1 MNSLAQGL
9 VAYYDYLV
17 LARAQLLDRVRQAA
31 PAVYTQSFPFGRGS
45 IRATL
50 LHTAWVEWAY
60 VEALRAGTVVRDE
73 GPFTAEALP
82 DLDALARAWDARRPV
97 TRQALSEISDPVRPI
112 DWVRADLTPPER
124 WRLTARGMG
133 GQILFHEIHHR
144 AGDGDAAP
152 GRDPGGEPRLLGAH
166 GAATAARITCPGL
179 RAHHCP
185 PHRGVDR
192 EICGVEGR
200 AQVARQAAA
209 NPGSV
214 AARAARA

>member
-50 LHTAWVEWAY
+50 HHTAWVEWAY
-60 VEALRAGTVVRDE
+60 VEALRAGTVVRGE

-82 DLDALARAWDARRPV
+82 DLDALAHAWDARRPV

-144 AGDGDAAP
+144 AQVMAMLRQVGIPAENLDYSVLMVQ
-152 GRDPGGEPRLLGAH
+152 RLPLA
-166 GAATAARITCPGL
+166 
-179 RAHHCP
+179 
-185 PHRGVDR
+185 
-192 EICGVEGR
+192 
-200 AQVARQAAA
+200 
-209 NPGSV
+209 
-214 AARAARA
+214 